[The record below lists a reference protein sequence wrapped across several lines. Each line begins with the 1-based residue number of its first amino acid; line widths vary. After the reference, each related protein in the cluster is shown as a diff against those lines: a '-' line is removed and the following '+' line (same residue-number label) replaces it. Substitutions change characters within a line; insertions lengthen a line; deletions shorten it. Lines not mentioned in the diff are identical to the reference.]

1 MALSPEAPA
10 LTFQGQHVS
19 YAELNSRA
27 NQLAH
32 YLRQLGVKAETPIG
46 VCLNRSI
53 EMVVA
58 LIAILKAGGV
68 YIPLD
73 PEYPTERLAFILE
86 DVSPPIILTDSSLVD
101 EMPSTWAQTLCL
113 DTESEFWSALP
124 TTDLARAATAPA
136 TSWPTSCTP
145 RARPG
150 TRKEW
155 PCHTVR

>member
-1 MALSPEAPA
+1 MPSSINWTLVEYNDTHVAYPHTRSIHELFEEQVALAPDAPA

-19 YAELNSRA
+19 YAELNTRA

-32 YLRQLGVKAETPIG
+32 YLRQLGVKAETPVG

-58 LIAILKAGGV
+58 VIAIKAGGTYV
-68 YIPLD
+68 PLD

-101 EMPSTWAQTLCL
+101 DLPS
-113 DTESEFWSALP
+113 
-124 TTDLARAATAPA
+124 
-136 TSWPTSCTP
+136 SWF
-145 RARPG
+145 
-150 TRKEW
+150 K
-155 PCHTVR
+155 